1 MEIMKKFGLF
11 LLAGIVMTLGF
22 VSCNDDEGDYP
33 TNYPLITTV
42 CPLDGGD
49 YCFQRDNGDK
59 LYPSDKTRVPGY
71 RPADDGTKQRAII
84 WFSLLNETVPGYRY
98 NIALYAVEEI
108 YTGTSEVVEDAA
120 RLEELGD
127 ARTGYTLGTFNLS
140 REWLTFH
147 ALYAAYDNSR
157 HTFTLA
163 VDKSGTTEFENTDE
177 NYLNVVVLHDD
188 GGDDADDSGRRLPH
202 APARR
207 SAVDGEHEFSLFEYD
222 FGVHGEYSRNPE
234 TDVRAEAV
242 ESEINPRLHGNGRGQ
257 QR

>member
-84 WFSLLNETVPGYRY
+84 WFSLLNKVQNDNNDKENIY

-163 VDKSGTTEFENTDE
+163 VDKSGTTEFENNDE
-177 NYLNVVVLHDD
+177 KYLNVVVLHDD
-188 GGDDADDSGRRLPH
+188 GGDARGYDRGYYVSFDLTPLAAELEGKTGINLLIPTRENGNMELKLDLP
-202 APARR
+202 R
-207 SAVDGEHEFSLFEYD
+207 EE
-222 FGVHGEYSRNPE
+222 
-234 TDVRAEAV
+234 
-242 ESEINPRLHGNGRGQ
+242 
-257 QR
+257 

>member
-147 ALYAAYDNSR
+147 ALYAAYDNSL

-163 VDKSGTTEFENTDE
+163 VDKSGTTEFENNDE
-177 NYLNVVVLHDD
+177 KYLNVVVLHDD
-188 GGDDADDSGRRLPH
+188 GGDARGYDRGYYVSFDVTPLAAELEGKTGINLLIPTRENGNMELKLDLP
-202 APARR
+202 R
-207 SAVDGEHEFSLFEYD
+207 EE
-222 FGVHGEYSRNPE
+222 
-234 TDVRAEAV
+234 
-242 ESEINPRLHGNGRGQ
+242 
-257 QR
+257 